1 MLIALPPKVQKVLKI
16 SGMVVAALWL
26 ILTAVFYYFIFT
38 LSGAQSALK
47 IAQHL
52 TDGIV
57 GIEGEI
63 TGGSIYHGLQL
74 EKLGVMVPG
83 VIYISADKFSL
94 AYDLLPAITR
104 GRFEVSSIASDK
116 LRVHLLSSGA
126 VPEPESEVPEEPED
140 PNAEPFR
147 LNFPV
152 DIYVHELAVN
162 DFAYLSSLVDVKA
175 GSFKAYLQA
184 VADTTLMQNAVGR
197 DVEVHLKSEGS
208 PQSQSE
214 ALSLRLA
221 AILQGREPAPLYDP
235 VKAQHQAEAEAAAKE
250 PVNVYTF
257 DGGNGMIEAMP
268 TVQLPLDIT
277 VLNFTVER
285 GRYYQEGFDTGVFR
299 ELNLTATWTGTQL
312 SVLRLDAQHPQ
323 GEVLLSG
330 LMDFKDHFLLD
341 FNLSGAGALSE
352 ENKLFLNGLVYGLQG
367 RAKVYGPLTNLSL
380 NAQFLNPA
388 DTTVHARIN
397 CLSSLL
403 PVEVDVVSPLLNYPL
418 FDTGE
423 RIATVKGLELHALGT
438 VFDGMESTFKGN
450 LTGFGFENYDA
461 AFKGR
466 VSLSD
471 VRIDDLKLQG
481 LYQNA
486 QLNLNAMGQLNYA
499 EEISYAGK
507 LDFLCS
513 DAGVFAPMLKG
524 AASLNGNLSASVV
537 LPKSDDEN
545 INVFLDLEKLNASA
559 FLNRVKAELDAAE
572 IHGSLLSGF
581 TIKKFYFTQGVN
593 TVKLQ
598 GVASQGENGALT
610 ALIDLEDLSLLEPS
624 LKGDFSASLKAM
636 GALESMDLQ
645 LTGKSDRFVSGDV
658 VLRRLSLDASGN
670 VADKSFNLTGALNSL
685 RVVKGIKP
693 YRQCVL
699 DLSGD
704 LTRHGVSVYCGG
716 ENSLM
721 VSARGSFDEA
731 AKTWQGA
738 LDEFFFSSELSGS
751 VQLTQSIDML
761 LDFANGKGEIAPFT
775 LRTDAGVIAA
785 ERTAYGPGMLEA
797 GLSLENVDLKSLN
810 DLMPEGVHLSG
821 PVQMTSSIQVHNNV
835 PDIKLDL
842 QSDNARIFAKG
853 VPLMFEK
860 LSLNAAMVQ
869 RRADVTADIAL
880 RGNKGTAKVD
890 LAVLDPMGAKRLD
903 GHAAL
908 KDLQLDLFMGVGTL
922 FNDLNGAVN
931 LDGDFA
937 GTLSKPLFI
946 GKLNAAGSAEPR
958 YDVGQID
965 SFDVTLNSLGS
976 HGTLTG
982 YIGLN
987 QGKVNLDGDLD
998 WTDGAY
1004 ASLAVTAKE
1013 LPAFLMGFGQAYADV
1028 DAKVEFN
1035 EYFKVEGTL
1044 GVPKALISVSNL
1056 SSSGSKPSS
1065 DEILVPEGGTSVL
1078 MENVSRPVPS
1088 IIDLNVSIGD
1098 DVKLSAMGLEAGVEG
1113 SLKLAKALNDTDI
1126 QANGKVELVD
1136 GKADLFGHH
1145 FIVNYARAGFIGQIA
1160 NPTLDVEVIADPDEM
1175 EDNVEAGV
1183 RVTGDTLNPKVT
1195 LFSKPSMSQNEV
1207 MSYLLYGHGLDKN
1220 SSLNEG
1226 SNASMLV
1233 GLGVSSAGGLV
1244 NSVMGAFGVQNLE
1257 FNASGSGEETQVE
1270 VQGYIT
1276 RNIRVGYGYGVFNAV
1291 GEFKLRYE
1299 FMRRLYAEF
1308 VSSLDQA
1315 VDLIYSFEF

>member
-1 MLIALPPKVQKVLKI
+1 MTPALPPKVKKILKI
-16 SGMVVAALWL
+16 SGMVIAALWL
-26 ILTAVFYYFIFT
+26 ILAAVFYYFIFT

-47 IAQHL
+47 IAQHFTEGL
-52 TDGIV
+52 V

-63 TGGSIYHGLQL
+63 TGGSIYHGLEL
-74 EKLGVMVPG
+74 EKLAVRVPD
-83 VIYISADKFSL
+83 VIYISADKFAIS
-94 AYDLLPAITR
+94 YDLLPALTR
-104 GRFEVSSIASDK
+104 GRFDVKTLSADK

-126 VPEPESEVPEEPED
+126 VQEPEPEVSPESENPD
-140 PNAEPFR
+140 AEPFR
-147 LNFPV
+147 LNFPL
-152 DIYVHELAVN
+152 DIYVHDFAVN
-162 DFAYLSSLVDVKA
+162 DFAYLSSLVDVKV

-184 VADTTLMQNAVGR
+184 VADTTLMQNALGR
-197 DVEVHLKSEGS
+197 DVLVHLKSEGS
-208 PQSQSE
+208 VQSQSE

-221 AILQGREPAPLYDP
+221 AIMQGLEPAPLYDP
-235 VKAQHQAEAEAAAKE
+235 VKAQEQAKAEAAAKE

-257 DGGNGMIEAMP
+257 DDGSGMIESMP

-277 VLNFTVER
+277 VLNFTVEN
-285 GRYYQEGFDTGVFR
+285 GRYYQDGFDTGVFR
-299 ELNLTATWTGTQL
+299 ELNLTATWTDTQL

-323 GEVLLSG
+323 GEVLISG

-352 ENKLFLNGLVYGLQG
+352 ENKVFLNGLVYGLQG

-380 NAQFLNPA
+380 NAEFLNPA

-403 PVEVDVVSPLLNYPL
+403 PVELDVVSPQLNYPL
-418 FDTGE
+418 FDTGD
-423 RIATVKGLELHALGT
+423 RLATVKGLELHALGT
-438 VFDGMESTFKGN
+438 IFDGVESSFKGN
-450 LTGFGFENYDA
+450 LTGFGFDNYDA
-461 AFKGR
+461 LFKGR
-466 VSLSD
+466 LSLTD

-481 LYQNA
+481 LYKDA
-486 QLNLNAMGQLNYA
+486 QLNLNAAGQLNYA
-499 EEISYAGK
+499 DEISYSGS

-513 DAGVFAPMLKG
+513 DAGVLVPMLKG
-524 AASLNGNLSASVV
+524 EASLEGNLSAAVV
-537 LPKSDDEN
+537 LPQSEEES
-545 INVFLDLEKLNASA
+545 INVFLDLEKLQASA
-559 FLNRVKAELDAAE
+559 FLNQVKAELDAAD
-572 IHGSLLSGF
+572 IHGSLLTGF
-581 TIKKFYFTQGVN
+581 TIKKFDFTQGVN
-593 TVKLQ
+593 SVKVQ

-610 ALIDLEDLSLLEPS
+610 ALIDLQDLSLLEPS

-636 GALESMDLQ
+636 GALESLDLQ

-670 VADKSFNLTGALNSL
+670 LADKSFNLTGALNTL
-685 RVVKGIKP
+685 RVVKGLKP

-704 LTRHGVSVYCGG
+704 LARHSVSVFCGG
-716 ENSLM
+716 ENSLI
-721 VSARGSFDEA
+721 VSASGSFDEA
-731 AKTWQGA
+731 VKTWQGA

-751 VQLTQSIDML
+751 VQLTQSIDLL
-761 LDFANGKGEIAPFT
+761 LDFANGTGEIAPFT
-775 LRTDAGVIAA
+775 LRTDAGTIAA
-785 ERTAYGPGMLEA
+785 ERTSYGPGMLES

-821 PVQMTSSIQVHNNV
+821 PVQMTSSIQVHDHV

-842 QSDNARIFAKG
+842 QSDNARIFAQG

-860 LSLNAAMVQ
+860 LSLNAAVVQ
-869 RRADVTADIAL
+869 RRADISADIAL

-890 LAVLDPMGAKRLD
+890 LAVLEPLGAKRLD
-903 GHAAL
+903 GHASL
-908 KDLQLDLFMGVGTL
+908 KDLQLDIFMGVGNL
-922 FNDLNGAVN
+922 FNDLSGAVN
-931 LDGDFA
+931 LDGDFS
-937 GTLSKPLFI
+937 GTLAKPMFI

-965 SFDVTLNSLGS
+965 SFDVTLNAQGS

-982 YIGLN
+982 FIGLN
-987 QGKVNLDGDLD
+987 QGRVNLDGDLD
-998 WTDGAY
+998 WSEGAY

-1035 EYFKVEGTL
+1035 DYFKVEGSV
-1044 GVPKALISVSNL
+1044 GIPRALISVSSL
-1056 SSSGSKPSS
+1056 SSSGAKPSS

-1078 MENVSRPVPS
+1078 MENISRPVPS
-1088 IIDLNVSIGD
+1088 IIDLSVSIGN
-1098 DVKLSAMGLEAGVEG
+1098 DVKVSAMGLEAGVAG

-1126 QANGKVELVD
+1126 QANGKVELID
-1136 GKADLFGHH
+1136 GKADLYGHH
-1145 FIVNYARAGFIGQIA
+1145 FIVNYARAGFIGPIA
-1160 NPTLDVEVIADPDEM
+1160 NPTLDVEVIADPEEM

-1207 MSYLLYGHGLDKN
+1207 MSYLLYGHGLDKS
-1220 SSLNEG
+1220 SSLGEG

-1244 NSVMGAFGVQNLE
+1244 NSVIGAFGVQNLE

-1315 VDLIYSFEF
+1315 VDLSYSFEF